1 MDTSKIQIK
10 PFLIAT
16 ILTLLIM
23 VSVVIG
29 LLKVISKDI
38 DKVSEKEK
46 TEIFKDEKNKIVKKN
61 LIKKELRKTKTK
73 TKTKKSKVK
82 YYSLYTDITPEKAK
96 IRILNIKPKYKNGI
110 KLKKGKYHVEV
121 SKKGY
126 STVNKWIEIKD
137 KNIKFKVKLK
147 KKKQINV
154 NSLFNKV

>member
-38 DKVSEKEK
+38 NKVSEKEK
-46 TEIFKDEKNKIVKKN
+46 TEIFKGKKNKIVKEN
-61 LIKKELRKTKTK
+61 LNKKELSKTK

-82 YYSLYTDITPEKAK
+82 YYSLYTEVTPKKAK

-147 KKKQINV
+147 KKKQVNV

>member
-38 DKVSEKEK
+38 NKVSEKEK

-61 LIKKELRKTKTK
+61 LSKKELSKIKS
-73 TKTKKSKVK
+73 KKSKVK
-82 YYSLYTDITPEKAK
+82 YYSLYTEVTPKKAK

-110 KLKKGKYHVEV
+110 KLKKGKYHVEI

-126 STVNKWIEIKD
+126 STVNKWIEVKD

-147 KKKQINV
+147 KKKQVNV

>member
-38 DKVSEKEK
+38 DKVSKIEK
-46 TEIFKDEKNKIVKKN
+46 TKIFKDEKNKIVKKN
-61 LIKKELRKTKTK
+61 LIKKELSKTKI
-73 TKTKKSKVK
+73 KKSKVK
-82 YYSLYTDITPEKAK
+82 YYSLYTEVSPKKAK

-110 KLKKGKYHVEV
+110 KLKKGKYHVEI
-121 SKKGY
+121 SKNGY
-126 STVNKWIEIKD
+126 STISKWIEIKN

-147 KKKQINV
+147 KKKQVNV